1 MKKVVTTL
9 VLLFILVCSAI
20 TLIECTAT
28 KTGPEAEPPR
38 PVYYEVKVPKKH
50 YEYGEEITIELL
62 FNPVD
67 PSVFTK
73 SGNTYC
79 VKLNESPY
87 YEIVGDNVVY
97 TDGSENEE
105 SIKGRWGGQYW
116 YRVTFTI
123 KVNEEFEG
131 LQHFV
136 IYMKCLE
143 DDWLDHVYYNNDY
156 VSDDPQYQYKGN
168 VYLQYETSSSGINFE
183 RKSSSNWHISK
194 NYVITL
200 KDLFNID

>member
-1 MKKVVTTL
+1 MKKAVK
-9 VLLFILVCSAI
+9 VLALLIILIYSII
-20 TLIECTAT
+20 TLIGCTT
-28 KTGPEAEPPR
+28 TGPEADPR
-38 PVYYEVKVPKKH
+38 PILYEIKVPKKH
-50 YEYGEEITIELL
+50 YEYGEEISIEFL
-62 FNPVD
+62 FTPENPGI
-67 PSVFTK
+67 FTK
-73 SGNTYC
+73 SDNTYC

-105 SIKGRWGGQYW
+105 SIKGRWGGIYW
-116 YRVTFTI
+116 YRATFTI

-143 DDWLDHVYYNNDY
+143 DDWLATPYDTDAFI
-156 VSDDPQYQYKGN
+156 SDDPQYQYKGN
-168 VYLQYETSSSGINFE
+168 VYLQYKTSSNGVDFNG
-183 RKSSSNWHISK
+183 KSFSNWSV
-194 NYVITL
+194 NGEFVIYL